1 MEMSTPQVSR
11 RQFVGGTSALLAL
24 MGVGGLAGC
33 GGNNGGSGSG
43 AAAGGIEL
51 TDTFTMISVAGNDSF
66 DPIVGT
72 GSDKVTMHSCFDN
85 LFMFDGEGNVEPML
99 AESFEQNGNTVTV
112 VLREANFTDGS
123 PVTADDV
130 VFSWD
135 TLAADPQQGPYM
147 SNYIS
152 GVTKVDDKTV
162 EVGVVR
168 DDTSWMNIL
177 VETLYV
183 VQASSYD
190 PEANDYATQPPV
202 GSGAYVFESVDEA
215 RTVTLKANEDYWG
228 GAPTFKTVVIQ
239 APVDSSTSLVAL
251 QNGEVNCVSMMDATA
266 VETARED
273 ANLNVVEFEAWG
285 QQMLCTLIG
294 DQPFRSAIFHAIN
307 RQNIVDVVTGG
318 DAEPATQFFAKKLL
332 GADYDGAVTF
342 DGYDPDLAAEEIAE
356 TTMDLSQ
363 TFTLTATDEAGA
375 QCAQCIQQDLAA
387 IGVNVEVASVDVN
400 TWSSQITDQTLQ
412 MFINALGTDMLAAD
426 SFIQLLL
433 GDTSVY
439 YFPISDEMKAKV
451 AEMNSIPSV
460 VERHDLVVELLN
472 DMQTE
477 CPIVP
482 LYDTI
487 SYDVYTKGIEGYL
500 PSSAGTYV
508 YYLGKLTK

>member
-11 RQFVGGTSALLAL
+11 RQFLGGSAALLAM

-33 GGNNGGSGSG
+33 SGGNGGSGSG
-43 AAAGGIEL
+43 AATGGIEL

-72 GSDKVTMHSCFDN
+72 GADKVTMHSLYDN

-99 AESFEQNGNTVTV
+99 VDTYEQEGNVVTAT
-112 VLREANFTDGS
+112 LREANFSDGN

-130 VFSWD
+130 VYSWD
-135 TLAADPQQGPYM
+135 MLRADPSQGPYM
-147 SNYIS
+147 SNYITD
-152 GVTKVDDKTV
+152 VEKVDDKTV
-162 EVGVVR
+162 KITVVR
-168 DDTSWMNIL
+168 DDTSWLNIL
-177 VETLYV
+177 AETIYIIPNG
-183 VQASSYD
+183 SYD
-190 PEANDYATQPPV
+190 PEANDYASTPMI

-228 GAPTFKTVVIQ
+228 GAPTFKTVVVQ

-251 QNGEVNCVSMMDATA
+251 QNGEVNCVSMMAQTA

-285 QQMLCTLIG
+285 QQMLGVLVG
-294 DQPFRSAIFHAIN
+294 DQAFRSAIFHAIN
-307 RQNIVDVVTGG
+307 TQNIVDVVTGG
-318 DAEPATQFFAKKLL
+318 AATPATQFFAKKLL
-332 GADYDGAVTF
+332 GEDYDGVVTF
-342 DGYDPDLAAEEIAE
+342 EAYDPDLAKEELAKSE
-356 TTMDLSQ
+356 TDLSQ
-363 TFTLTATDEAGA
+363 TFVITASDEAGV
-375 QCAQCIQQDLAA
+375 QCAQCIQQDLSA
-387 IGVNVEVASVDVN
+387 IGINVEVESVDTN
-400 TWSSQITDQTLQ
+400 TWSSKLMDQTLQ
-412 MFINALGTDMLAAD
+412 MFINALGTDMLAVD
-426 SFIQLLL
+426 SFIQLLF

-439 YFPISDEMKAKV
+439 YYPISDEMKAKV
-451 AEMNSIPSV
+451 AEMNAIPSV

-472 DMQTE
+472 DMQVE

-482 LYDTI
+482 LYDTVN
-487 SYDVYTKGIEGYL
+487 YDVYTAGIEGYL

>member
-11 RQFVGGTSALLAL
+11 RQFLGGSAALLAL

-33 GGNNGGSGSG
+33 SGGNGGSGSG
-43 AAAGGIEL
+43 AATGGIEL

-72 GSDKVTMHSCFDN
+72 GADKVTMHSLYDN

-99 AESFEQNGNTVTV
+99 VDTYEQEGNVVTAT
-112 VLREANFTDGS
+112 LREANFSDGN

-130 VFSWD
+130 VYSWD
-135 TLAADPQQGPYM
+135 MLRADPSQGPYM
-147 SNYIS
+147 SNYITD
-152 GVTKVDDKTV
+152 VEKVDDKTV
-162 EVGVVR
+162 KITVVR
-168 DDTSWMNIL
+168 DDTSWLNIL
-177 VETLYV
+177 AETIYIIPNG
-183 VQASSYD
+183 SYD
-190 PEANDYATQPPV
+190 PEANDYASTPMI

-228 GAPTFKTVVIQ
+228 GAPTFKTVVVQ

-251 QNGEVNCVSMMDATA
+251 QNGEVNCVSMMAETA

-285 QQMLCTLIG
+285 QQMLGVLVG
-294 DQPFRSAIFHAIN
+294 DQAFRSAIFHAIN
-307 RQNIVDVVTGG
+307 TQNIVDVVTGG
-318 DAEPATQFFAKKLL
+318 AATPATQFFAKKLL
-332 GADYDGAVTF
+332 GEDYDGVVTF
-342 DGYDPDLAAEEIAE
+342 EAYDPDLAKEELAKSE
-356 TTMDLSQ
+356 TDLSQ
-363 TFTLTATDEAGA
+363 TFVITASDEAGA
-375 QCAQCIQQDLAA
+375 QCAQCIQQDLSA
-387 IGVNVEVASVDVN
+387 IGINVEVESVDTN
-400 TWSSQITDQTLQ
+400 TWSSKLMDQTLQ
-412 MFINALGTDMLAAD
+412 MFINALGTDMLAVD
-426 SFIQLLL
+426 SFIQLLF

-439 YFPISDEMKAKV
+439 YYPISDEMKAKV
-451 AEMNSIPSV
+451 AEMNAIPSV

-472 DMQTE
+472 DMQVE

-482 LYDTI
+482 LYDTVN
-487 SYDVYTKGIEGYL
+487 YDVYTAGIEGYL

>member
-1 MEMSTPQVSR
+1 
-11 RQFVGGTSALLAL
+11 
-24 MGVGGLAGC
+24 
-33 GGNNGGSGSG
+33 
-43 AAAGGIEL
+43 
-51 TDTFTMISVAGNDSF
+51 
-66 DPIVGT
+66 
-72 GSDKVTMHSCFDN
+72 
-85 LFMFDGEGNVEPML
+85 
-99 AESFEQNGNTVTV
+99 
-112 VLREANFTDGS
+112 
-123 PVTADDV
+123 
-130 VFSWD
+130 
-135 TLAADPQQGPYM
+135 
-147 SNYIS
+147 
-152 GVTKVDDKTV
+152 
-162 EVGVVR
+162 
-168 DDTSWMNIL
+168 
-177 VETLYV
+177 
-183 VQASSYD
+183 
-190 PEANDYATQPPV
+190 
-202 GSGAYVFESVDEA
+202 
-215 RTVTLKANEDYWG
+215 
-228 GAPTFKTVVIQ
+228 
-239 APVDSSTSLVAL
+239 
-251 QNGEVNCVSMMDATA
+251 MMDATA

-363 TFTLTATDEAGA
+363 TFTLTATDEAGT
-375 QCAQCIQQDLAA
+375 QVAQCIQQDLAA
-387 IGVNVEVASVDVN
+387 IGINVEVASVDVN
-400 TWSSQITDQTLQ
+400 TWSSQLTDQTLQ

-487 SYDVYTKGIEGYL
+487 NYDVYTKGIEGYL

>member
-1 MEMSTPQVSR
+1 MSTSQVSR
-11 RQFVGGTSALLAL
+11 RQFVGGSAALLAL

-33 GGNNGGSGSG
+33 GGSGGSGSG
-43 AAAGGIEL
+43 AATGGIEL
-51 TDTFTMISVAGNDSF
+51 TDTFTMISVAGNDTF
-66 DPIVGT
+66 DHIVGT
-72 GSDKVTMHSCFDN
+72 GADKVTMHSLYDN

-99 AESFEQNGNTVTV
+99 VDTFEQDGNVVTAT
-112 VLREANFTDGS
+112 LREANFSDGN

-130 VFSWD
+130 VYSWD
-135 TLAADPQQGPYM
+135 TLRADPSQGPYM
-147 SNYIS
+147 SNYITD
-152 GVTKVDDKTV
+152 VEKVDDKTV
-162 EVGVVR
+162 KITVVR
-168 DDTSWMNIL
+168 DDESWKNIL
-177 VETLYV
+177 AETIYIIPNGC
-183 VQASSYD
+183 YD
-190 PEANDYATQPPV
+190 PEANDYASEPMI

-251 QNGEVNCVSMMDATA
+251 QNGEVNCVSMMEATA

-285 QQMLCTLIG
+285 QQMLGVLVG

-307 RQNIVDVVTGG
+307 RQNIVDIVTGG
-318 DAEPATQFFAKKLL
+318 AAEPANQFFAKKLL
-332 GADYDGAVTF
+332 GEDYDGAVTF
-342 DGYDPDLAAEEIAE
+342 DGYDVELAKEEIAKTE
-356 TTMDLSQ
+356 MDLSQ
-363 TFTLTATDEAGA
+363 TYTITASDEAGS
-375 QCAQCIQQDLAA
+375 QVAQCIQQDLAE
-387 IGVNVEVASVDVN
+387 IGINIEVASVDVN
-400 TWSSQITDQTLQ
+400 TWSSQLMDQTLQ
-412 MFINALGTDMLAAD
+412 MFINALGTDMLATD
-426 SFIQLLL
+426 SFIQLLF

-451 AEMNSIPSV
+451 AEMNAIPSV

-487 SYDVYTKGIEGYL
+487 NYDVYTKGIEGYL